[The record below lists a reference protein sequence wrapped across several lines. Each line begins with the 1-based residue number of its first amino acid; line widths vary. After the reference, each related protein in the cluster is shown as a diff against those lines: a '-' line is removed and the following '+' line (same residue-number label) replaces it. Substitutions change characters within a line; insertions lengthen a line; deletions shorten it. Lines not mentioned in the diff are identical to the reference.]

1 MSIIETNV
9 TITNR
14 VGLHARPARLLVQ
27 TAAQFQSQI
36 QVRRGEKT
44 ANAKSIVGVL
54 KLGAVMGGP
63 EQDSLG
69 VQREIAR
76 DFVLS
81 ADFAYRH
88 FVHLPVG
95 IDLNHFNSIR
105 GPVIPVCTAAQR
117 NDPLAICSVGQITVQ
132 ANQARSTYKGLLLRA
147 EKRFSHGFQVLGS
160 SPSRI

>member
-54 KLGAVMGGP
+54 KLGAVMG
-63 EQDSLG
+63 D
-69 VQREIAR
+69 
-76 DFVLS
+76 
-81 ADFAYRH
+81 
-88 FVHLPVG
+88 
-95 IDLNHFNSIR
+95 N
-105 GPVIPVCTAAQR
+105 
-117 NDPLAICSVGQITVQ
+117 
-132 ANQARSTYKGLLLRA
+132 LLLRA
-147 EKRFSHGFQVLGS
+147 EGEDAEKALDALMNLALRKFDEQE
-160 SPSRI
+160 